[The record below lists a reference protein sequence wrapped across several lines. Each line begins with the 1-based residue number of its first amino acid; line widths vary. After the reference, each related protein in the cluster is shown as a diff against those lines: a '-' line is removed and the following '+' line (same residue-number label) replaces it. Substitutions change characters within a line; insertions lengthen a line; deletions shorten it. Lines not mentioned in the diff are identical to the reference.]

1 MNKILPL
8 IIAIIL
14 LISCNRKVIR
24 NDYPIQPVPFTD
36 VKFTDNFWKPRLDT
50 NRIVTIPYDFRKSE
64 ETHSVENFA
73 VAGGVKR
80 GDFEGIRYN
89 DSDVFKIMEGA
100 AYSLSTYPDHEL
112 ERYMDSL
119 IFLIAAAQEPDGYL
133 YTARTAS
140 PDSVIPYSGESR
152 WSQLKDSH
160 ELYNIGHM
168 YEAAVAY
175 YQATGKRNF
184 LDIALKSANLVCEI
198 FGPEPEKL
206 HGVPGHQEIEIGLV
220 KLYRVTGEK
229 KYLNMARY
237 FLDERGNAKGH
248 ELYVYGSD
256 GSNKVYTQDHLP
268 VTGQCEAVGHAV
280 RAAYMYS
287 AMTDIAALTGDMDY
301 KNAVRKLW
309 EDVVFTKT
317 YITGGIG
324 SMHSGEAFGEAYYLP
339 NLSAYNE
346 TCAAIANML
355 WNERMFLLNGHSDY
369 IDVLERTLYNGFLSG
384 VSIHGDEFFYP
395 NPLESDGSHKRQPW
409 FSCSCCPTNVARFL
423 PSLPGY
429 VYAWAG
435 DKIYVNLFIGNK
447 ACIKAGFGTTE
458 INMTTNYPWDG
469 KVQMEINPE
478 SAKEFSVMIRIPGWA
493 QNKPLPGNLYHFLN
507 SSMEKP
513 VLTINGED
521 VDFKITEGYAALHRK
536 WEKGDIIDLTLPMEV
551 RKIKASE
558 KVEENYGKLA
568 VSRGPVLYCAE
579 WIDNNNKVRNL
590 LVDENMKLSRE
601 FKPELIDGIEVL
613 KGEAEKVSL
622 NKKKQL
628 VKTKEELSLIPY
640 YAWAH
645 RGPGEMV
652 VWMAYEDSVA
662 NPVLPPTIASE
673 SIPSAS
679 YAYDQLWAI
688 NDQLIPENSTDHSIP
703 RLTFWSHK
711 GTEEWVQYDFKRKTP
726 LAYLH
731 VYWFDDGPNGG
742 CRIPKSWKA
751 LYFNNGKWKEVR
763 KHGEYPL
770 SKDEFNTIEIAP
782 IETTAIRL
790 IIQLQDG
797 YSGGILEWKVE

>member
-1 MNKILPL
+1 MKKILL
-8 IIAIIL
+8 SLNVLAVL
-14 LISCNRKVIR
+14 MSCNKTAIR
-24 NDYPIQPVPFTD
+24 NDYPIHPVPFTD
-36 VKFTDNFWKPRLDT
+36 VQFTDDFWKPRLDT
-50 NRIVTIPYDFRKSE
+50 NRIVTIPYDFKKSE
-64 ETHSVENFA
+64 ETSRINNFA
-73 VAGGVKR
+73 VAGGVVDDEFK
-80 GDFEGIRYN
+80 GIRYN

-100 AYSLSTYPDHEL
+100 AYSLSTDPDPEL

-119 IFLIAAAQEPDGYL
+119 ISLIAAAQEPDGYL

-184 LDIALKSANLVCEI
+184 LDVALKSADLVCET
-198 FGPEPEKL
+198 FGPEDDKL

-220 KLYRVTGEK
+220 KLYRVSGEK
-229 KYLNMARY
+229 RYLDMAKY
-237 FLDERGNAKGH
+237 FLDQRGNAKGH
-248 ELYVYGSD
+248 ELYVYGKD

-268 VTGQCEAVGHAV
+268 VTEQCDAVGHAV

-287 AMTDIAALTGDMDY
+287 GMTDIAALTGDQDY

-309 EDVVFTKT
+309 EDVVYKKT

-324 SMHSGEAFGEAYYLP
+324 SKHSGEAFGEAYYLP

-355 WNERMFLLNGHSDY
+355 WNERMFLLNGNSDY

-395 NPLESDGSHKRQPW
+395 NPLESDGSHKRSAW
-409 FSCSCCPTNVARFL
+409 FNCSCCPTNVARFL

-429 VYAWAG
+429 VYARAG
-435 DKIYVNLFIGNK
+435 DKIYVNLFIGNQ
-447 ACIKAGFGTTE
+447 ASIKTEFGTIE
-458 INMTTNYPWDG
+458 INMKTNYPWDG

-478 SAKEFSVMIRIPGWA
+478 SAKEFSVMLRIPGWA
-493 QNKPLPGNLYHFLN
+493 QNNPLPGELYRFIN
-507 SSMEKP
+507 SSTEKP
-513 VLTINGED
+513 VVKINGEN
-521 VDFKITEGYAALHRK
+521 VDFKMNDGYAMLNRI
-536 WEKGDIIDLTLPMEV
+536 WEKGDIIDLSLPMEV

-558 KVEENYGKLA
+558 KVKENHGKLA
-568 VSRGPVLYCAE
+568 VSRGPVIYCAE

-590 LVDENMKLSRE
+590 LVDENIKLSRE
-601 FKPELIDGIEVL
+601 FKPELIDGIEIL

-622 NKKKQL
+622 NKKDHL
-628 VKTKEELSLIPY
+628 MKTKEKLTLIPY

-673 SIPSAS
+673 SKPSAS
-679 YAYDQLWAI
+679 YVHDQIFAI
-688 NDQLIPENSTDHSIP
+688 NDQLIPKNSNDHSIP

-711 GTEEWVQYDFKRKTP
+711 GTEEWVQYDFKKKTP
-726 LAYLH
+726 IAYLH

-751 LYFNNGKWKEVR
+751 MYLNNGKWIEVR
-763 KHGEYPL
+763 KHGEYPV

-790 IIQLQDG
+790 VIQLQDV